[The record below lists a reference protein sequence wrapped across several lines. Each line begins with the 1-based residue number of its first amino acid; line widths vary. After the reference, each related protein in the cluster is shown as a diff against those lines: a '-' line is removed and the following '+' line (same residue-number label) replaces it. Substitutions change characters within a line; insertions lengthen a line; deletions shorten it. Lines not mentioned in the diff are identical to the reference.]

1 MRPLA
6 YNGLSTP
13 HQRLAIRCELGE
25 QDLPTD
31 RVTVMHRDLFQQ
43 AGVPWNDGKDLDGEL
58 CAMTK
63 AQASSLLDKLR
74 ERAS

>member
-1 MRPLA
+1 MRALV

-13 HQRLAIRCELGE
+13 HQRLAIRCALRE
-25 QDLPTD
+25 QDLPTHC
-31 RVTVMHRDLFQQ
+31 VTVMHRDLFQR
-43 AGVPWNDGKDLDGEL
+43 ADAPWNEGRDLDGEL

-74 ERAS
+74 ERA